1 MKDTVSKFKSD
12 VLKLS
17 HKMMDKAS
25 ELRKED
31 LLVDFLKQLGFE
43 HDWGFWRYSGEKNSL
58 ALMMINDY
66 IEIDLCMGNNNRFS
80 PGRMFKFIAG
90 SLYINTITDDNI
102 ETVKEDIK
110 DIVDNFKKHET
121 PDYLINHFPFLND
134 YDLVVTFTNKDAD
147 MFECMKNVKL
157 PATDK
162 RFILFDTAIYGGFCG
177 ERFLVKYVSNGE
189 VDDEILALS
198 VSEDDSFV
206 FEYTEVDGN
215 RIIHGD
221 YNMVKHLNWLLRK
234 LKDGDF
240 FQCSTENLDNII
252 TRVNCLD
259 TEFKYPEYAVTRF

>member
-1 MKDTVSKFKSD
+1 MKDTVSEFKSD

-17 HKMMDKAS
+17 HKMMDKAF

-58 ALMMINDY
+58 SLMVINNH

-80 PGRMFKFIAG
+80 SGRIFKFLAG
-90 SLYINTITDDNI
+90 SLYKNTITDDNI

-110 DIVDNFKKHET
+110 DIVDNFKKQET
-121 PDYLINHFPFLND
+121 PDYLINCFPFLND
-134 YDLVVTFTNKDAD
+134 YDLVVTFTNKDVD

-177 ERFLVKYVSNGE
+177 ERFLVKYVSNGV

-198 VSEDDSFV
+198 VTEEDSFV
-206 FEYTEVDGN
+206 FGYTEVDGN

-221 YNMVKHLNWLLRK
+221 YNLVKHLNWLLRK
-234 LKDGDF
+234 LADSNF
-240 FQCSTENLDNII
+240 FQCDTSNLESII
-252 TRVNCLD
+252 ANVNCLD
-259 TEFKYPEYAVTRF
+259 TEFKNPEYSVTEF

>member
-1 MKDTVSKFKSD
+1 MKDTVSKFNSD
-12 VLKLS
+12 VLNLS
-17 HKMMDKAS
+17 RKMRDKAS

-58 ALMMINDY
+58 SLMMVNDY
-66 IEIDLCMGNNNRFS
+66 IEIDLCMGNDNRFS
-80 PGRMFKFIAG
+80 PGRMFKFIAS
-90 SLYINTITDDNI
+90 SLYTNTITDDNI

-110 DIVDNFKKHET
+110 DIVGNFKKQET

-134 YDLVVTFTNKDAD
+134 YDLVVTFTNNDAD
-147 MFECMKNVKL
+147 MFKCMEKIKL
-157 PATDK
+157 PTTDK

-198 VSEDDSFV
+198 VTEEDSFV
-206 FEYTEVDGN
+206 FGYTEVDGN

-221 YNMVKHLNWLLRK
+221 YNLVKHLNWLLRK
-234 LKDGDF
+234 LKDSNF
-240 FQCSTENLDNII
+240 FQCETTNLDGII
-252 TRVNCLD
+252 ANVNYLD
-259 TEFKYPEYAVTRF
+259 TEFKNPEYSVTEF

>member
-1 MKDTVSKFKSD
+1 MKDTVSEFKSD

-17 HKMMDKAS
+17 HKMMDKTF

-58 ALMMINDY
+58 SLLVIGNH
-66 IEIDLCMGNNNRFS
+66 IEVDLCMGNNNRFS
-80 PGRMFKFIAG
+80 QGRMFKFIAG
-90 SLYINTITDDNI
+90 SLYTNTITEDNI

-110 DIVDNFKKHET
+110 NIVDEFKKQET
-121 PDYLINHFPFLND
+121 PDYLINRFPFLND
-134 YDLVVTFTNKDAD
+134 YDLVVTFTNKDVD

-177 ERFLVKYVSNGE
+177 ERFLVKYVSNGV

-198 VSEDDSFV
+198 VTEEDSFV
-206 FEYTEVDGN
+206 FGYTEVDGN

-221 YNMVKHLNWLLRK
+221 YNLVKHLNWLLRK
-234 LKDGDF
+234 LADSNF
-240 FQCSTENLDNII
+240 FQCDTSNLESII
-252 TRVNCLD
+252 ANVNCLD
-259 TEFKYPEYAVTRF
+259 TEFKNPEYSVTEF

>member
-1 MKDTVSKFKSD
+1 MKDTVSKFDSD
-12 VLKLS
+12 ILKLS
-17 HKMMDKAS
+17 HKMQDKAS

-31 LLVDFLKQLGFE
+31 LLEGFLRQLGFA

-58 ALMMINDY
+58 SLMVINDY

-90 SLYINTITDDNI
+90 SLYTNTITDDSI

-110 DIVDNFKKHET
+110 NIVDNFKKQET
-121 PDYLINHFPFLND
+121 PDYLINRFPFLND
-134 YDLVVTFTNKDAD
+134 YDLVVTFANNDVD

-198 VSEDDSFV
+198 VTEEDSFV
-206 FEYTEVDGN
+206 FGYTEVDGN

-221 YNMVKHLNWLLRK
+221 YNLVKHLNLLLYK
-234 LKDGDF
+234 LKSNNF
-240 FQCSTENLDNII
+240 FQCDTTNLDDIISNVNIKD
-252 TRVNCLD
+252 VD
-259 TEFKYPEYAVTRF
+259 FKHPDYSVMRF